1 MVVSNRNLL
10 FQGSIFRCYVSF
22 RESNYPNVVRRSF
35 WWEAEQLN
43 VVANLLRKRREKAS
57 STAQKW
63 AGILGG
69 LPQLSSK
76 FSYIYLFLWFLCIYF
91 FMFIWIWECL
101 VFNMYSL
108 PHLKKDLKLS
118 SYHESI
124 SVSSG
129 VTEFLFHLFTC
140 LPRKKMRCRPRSCVT
155 HKKKRITTLRMVGK
169 LPIPY
174 THWEGDGERERYPS
188 MYDIIYFPR
197 FLVDF
202 DGNFM

>member
-1 MVVSNRNLL
+1 MLVLGRVIIPMSSDVVFDERLSSLMLLQICSGSVEKRPPAPHRNELVFWGVCHNCRRNLV
-10 FQGSIFRCYVSF
+10 IFIYFYDFYV
-22 RESNYPNVVRRSF
+22 
-35 WWEAEQLN
+35 
-43 VVANLLRKRREKAS
+43 
-57 STAQKW
+57 
-63 AGILGG
+63 
-69 LPQLSSK
+69 
-76 FSYIYLFLWFLCIYF
+76 YIY

-155 HKKKRITTLRMVGK
+155 HKKKGS
-169 LPIPY
+169 LPCE
-174 THWEGDGERERYPS
+174 W
-188 MYDIIYFPR
+188 
-197 FLVDF
+197 
-202 DGNFM
+202 